1 MEQQHLPF
9 QAWLDLRAD
18 NSVSL
23 ILVLYSA
30 LLALFNN
37 NNNNKKSSCILFTER
52 LQLGNRTQSVMLT
65 SSSCSVMRQCLI
77 YLCGKLCHVTK
88 WPWKENVVALL
99 LWKIGG
105 KKGMVEP
112 QINYLIWWGKTK
124 KLQCGSITQDSG
136 HI

>member
-37 NNNNKKSSCILFTER
+37 NNNKKKSSCILFTER

-65 SSSCSVMRQCLI
+65 GSSDL
-77 YLCGKLCHVTK
+77 
-88 WPWKENVVALL
+88 
-99 LWKIGG
+99 
-105 KKGMVEP
+105 
-112 QINYLIWWGKTK
+112 
-124 KLQCGSITQDSG
+124 
-136 HI
+136 